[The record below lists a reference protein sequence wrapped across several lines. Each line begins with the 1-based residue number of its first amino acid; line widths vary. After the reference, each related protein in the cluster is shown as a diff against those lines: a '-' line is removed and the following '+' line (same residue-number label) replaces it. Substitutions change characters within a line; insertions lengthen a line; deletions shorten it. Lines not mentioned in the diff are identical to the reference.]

1 MSVSVEAALG
11 ARTDRL
17 VGLLAERELDCL
29 LVTNLVNVR
38 YLTGFTGTNGACVV
52 SSDERLFLT
61 DFRYVEQ
68 ARSQVQGYERVEA
81 GRDMVADL
89 AGRLRG
95 RAGFDDAHMTVELHR
110 KLGEKVAEGVEL
122 VSAGG
127 LVERLR
133 EVKDELELDAIRA
146 AAEIANEAYEELRER
161 GLAGRTERDV
171 ALTLTRSL
179 EDRGAEGA
187 SFPAI
192 VAAGPHGALAHA
204 VPRDVEIPGG
214 TLVVIDMGAQV
225 DGYCSDCTR
234 TLATG
239 PLEDG
244 ALEVYELVRRAQ
256 DEALRAVRA
265 GASCKAVDAVARDI
279 IAAAGHG
286 ERFGHGLGH
295 GVGLEVHEAPRLAK
309 TAEGELRA
317 GNVATVEP
325 GVYVPGELGVRI
337 EDLVVVTD
345 GEPEV
350 LTAFPKEL
358 VTIE

>member
-1 MSVSVEAALG
+1 MSVSAQTAVE

-17 VGLLAERELDCL
+17 VGLLDERQLDCL

-38 YLTGFTGTNGACVV
+38 YLTGFTGTNGACIV
-52 SSDERLFLT
+52 SRDERLFLT

-68 ARSQVQGYERVEA
+68 ASSQVQGYERVQA
-81 GRDMVADL
+81 SRDMVGDL

-95 RAGFDDAHMTVELHR
+95 RAGFEDAHVTVELHG
-110 KLGEKVAEGVEL
+110 KLGEKLAEGVEL
-122 VSAGG
+122 VPAGR
-127 LVERLR
+127 LVEGMR
-133 EVKDELELDAIRA
+133 EVKDAIEVDAIRA
-146 AAEIANEAYEELRER
+146 AATIANEAYEELRER
-161 GLAGRTERDV
+161 GLAGRTEREV

-179 EDRGAEGA
+179 EDSGAEGP

-192 VAAGPHGALAHA
+192 VAAGAHGALSHA
-204 VPRDVEIPGG
+204 VPRDVEIPRG
-214 TLVVIDMGAQV
+214 TLVVIDMGARV

-239 PLEDG
+239 QLEDD
-244 ALEVYELVRRAQ
+244 ALEIYELVRRAQ
-256 DEALRAVRA
+256 EESLGAVRA

-279 IAAAGHG
+279 IEAAGQG

-309 TAEGELRA
+309 TAEGALRA

-350 LTAFPKEL
+350 LTPFPKEL

>member
-1 MSVSVEAALG
+1 MSVSVETAVG

-17 VGLLAERELDCL
+17 VGLLDERELDCL

-38 YLTGFTGTNGACVV
+38 YLTGFTGTNGACIV
-52 SSDERLFLT
+52 SRDERLFLT

-68 ARSQVQGYERVEA
+68 ASSQVQGYERVQA
-81 GRDMVADL
+81 SQDMVGDL

-95 RAGFDDAHMTVELHR
+95 RAGFDDAHVTVELHR

-122 VSAGG
+122 VPAGG
-127 LVERLR
+127 LVEGLR

-146 AAEIANEAYEELRER
+146 AAAIATEAYEDLRER
-161 GLAGRTERDV
+161 GLAGRTEREV

-179 EDRGAEGA
+179 EDRGAEGP
-187 SFPAI
+187 SFAAI
-192 VAAGPHGALAHA
+192 VAAGPHGALSHA

-214 TLVVIDMGAQV
+214 TLMVIDLGARV

-256 DEALRAVRA
+256 AEALRAVQA
-265 GASCKAVDAVARDI
+265 GASRKAVDAVARDI
-279 IAAAGHG
+279 IEAAGYG

-309 TAEGELRA
+309 TADGELRA
-317 GNVATVEP
+317 GNVVTVEP
-325 GVYVPGELGVRI
+325 GVYIPGELGVRI

>member
-1 MSVSVEAALG
+1 MSVSVEAAVG
-11 ARTDRL
+11 ARTDQL

-38 YLTGFTGTNGACVV
+38 YLTGFTGTNGACIV

-68 ARSQVQGYERVEA
+68 ARSQVQGYERVDA
-81 GRDMVADL
+81 GRDMMADL

-214 TLVVIDMGAQV
+214 TVVVIDMGAQV
-225 DGYCSDCTR
+225 DGYCSACTR

-239 PLEDG
+239 PVEDG

-279 IAAAGHG
+279 IEAAGHG

-317 GNVATVEP
+317 GNVVTVEP

>member
-1 MSVSVEAALG
+1 MSVSVEAAVG

-29 LVTNLVNVR
+29 LVTNLANVR
-38 YLTGFTGTNGACVV
+38 YLTGFTGTNGACIV

-81 GRDMVADL
+81 GRDMVGDL

-204 VPRDVEIPGG
+204 VPRDVEIPRG

-244 ALEVYELVRRAQ
+244 ALDVYELVRRAQ

-265 GASCKAVDAVARDI
+265 GASCKAVDAVARDVI
-279 IAAAGHG
+279 EAAGHG
-286 ERFGHGLGH
+286 EHFGHGLGH

-317 GNVATVEP
+317 GNVVTVEP

>member
-161 GLAGRTERDV
+161 GLVGRTERDV

>member
-38 YLTGFTGTNGACVV
+38 YLTGFTGTNGACIV

-146 AAEIANEAYEELRER
+146 AAEIANEAYEELLER

-279 IAAAGHG
+279 IEAAGHG

-317 GNVATVEP
+317 GTVVTVEP